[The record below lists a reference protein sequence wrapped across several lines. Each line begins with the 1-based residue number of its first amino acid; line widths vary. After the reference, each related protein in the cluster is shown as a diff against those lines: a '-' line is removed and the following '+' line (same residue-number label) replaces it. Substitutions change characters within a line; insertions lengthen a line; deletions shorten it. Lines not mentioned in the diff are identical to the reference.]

1 MARTSSSPIAAT
13 ISQYARDTG
22 LYRRYRAVATKAWE
36 RRTSPFE
43 GGAGRR
49 RNAVRSEAQ
58 VQAIQ
63 HLFEHA
69 QVRDPAGRRC
79 PVPRPSRTTAPAHA
93 VINARRKVP
102 MVTLCSRQHL
112 TIVILQWW
120 LPLLSVHRD
129 RILVWHSRFSLL
141 LLAMASP
148 SSTWRPFWC
157 MGMYKYYGKGARLAG
172 RESRLLFFW
181 SSLRSHIN
189 LLRIRCFRCYCLV
202 ILHEAGSAL
211 IASGRSFWV
220 KGPACQWL
228 LTCTTQFGSR
238 WCGLQANL
246 LTSSMTSW
254 WCNLR
259 QGNKKKKTSRKRHGL
274 CGLDKSWAGDFVA
287 WSVECFG

>member
-1 MARTSSSPIAAT
+1 
-13 ISQYARDTG
+13 
-22 LYRRYRAVATKAWE
+22 
-36 RRTSPFE
+36 
-43 GGAGRR
+43 
-49 RNAVRSEAQ
+49 
-58 VQAIQ
+58 
-63 HLFEHA
+63 
-69 QVRDPAGRRC
+69 
-79 PVPRPSRTTAPAHA
+79 
-93 VINARRKVP
+93 

-148 SSTWRPFWC
+148 NSTWRPFWC

-189 LLRIRCFRCYCLV
+189 LLWIRCFRCYCLV
-202 ILHEAGSAL
+202 ILHEVGSAL

-228 LTCTTQFGSR
+228 LTRTTRFGSR
-238 WCGLQANL
+238 WCGLQASL

-254 WCNLR
+254 RCNLR
-259 QGNKKKKTSRKRHGL
+259 QGNKKRKHLGS
-274 CGLDKSWAGDFVA
+274 GMGFVA
-287 WSVECFG
+287 WIKAGLVIL